1 MKRERAC
8 EGCGG
13 GLGEPMM
20 DTTNSEQGKEAAPL
34 SPLAARVLGCL
45 IEKELA
51 TPDIYPLT
59 LNALVNACNQ
69 KSNREPV
76 MEASAREV
84 EAAIE
89 ELRGR
94 RLVVMFGGADARVP
108 KFRQKIDE
116 VYHPLDTVARA
127 LLGELLVRGA
137 QTAASLRANTERLC
151 VMPAMAEFETL
162 LTELAERE
170 GGALVRKLPRQPGQ
184 KEARWVQLLAG
195 EPAMAEA
202 AGGAEP
208 VTVTMTL
215 PPEVERRLLALESEV
230 GRLRG
235 ELAELR
241 KALGE

>member
-1 MKRERAC
+1 MRLV
-8 EGCGG
+8 GS
-13 GLGEPMM
+13 M
-20 DTTNSEQGKEAAPL
+20 DTVVSYSSGENAPL
-34 SPLAARVLGCL
+34 SALAARVLGCL

-76 MEASAREV
+76 MDVSSRDVEV
-84 EAAIE
+84 AVE
-89 ELRGR
+89 ELRGQ
-94 RLVVMFGGADARVP
+94 RLVMMFGGADARVP
-108 KFRQKIDE
+108 KFRQKMDE
-116 VYHPLDTVARA
+116 VYHPLDTKERA
-127 LLGELLVRGA
+127 VLGELLLRGA
-137 QTAASLRANTERLC
+137 QTAAGLRANTERLC
-151 VMPAMAEFETL
+151 AMPSMTEFEAL
-162 LTELAERE
+162 LAELAARP

-184 KEARWVQLLAG
+184 KEARWAQLLTG
-195 EPAMAEA
+195 EPATES
-202 AGGAEP
+202 GGASEP

-215 PPEVERRLLALESEV
+215 PPAVEQRLTALEEEV